1 MLNTVE
7 SLLRL
12 DDELLARAYTLY
24 AHVFEEINE
33 LAAQR
38 HLLTHAEFS
47 DVATDPRIIKLLAY
61 DGTGNLNGIA
71 TITNTLEAW
80 PLISPPFYRRLFPN
94 HYARQAIW
102 YVGFVGVRP
111 RTPHVFR
118 ALVSELFTHV
128 RSNDGVVAMDFCT
141 FNQDVLD
148 MPHRTLAMLKGWHE
162 GSRVQKMDAQTTWLY
177 EFDGPAPA
185 AAATQP

>member
-61 DGTGNLNGIA
+61 DSTGNLNGIA